1 MKDTI
6 SSNQP
11 ETIYLS
17 SDGCEDKKAG
27 SCGQHDRARLSSGRP
42 VESTEDDDYEHA
54 TYVERTDVGVSLTVK
69 LKRGTGTRDQDEVI
83 AKAKGST
90 LEDAREDMNELREYI
105 RDLAEDARQIQP
117 DPDPDP
123 DE

>member
-1 MKDTI
+1 MTDQD
-6 SSNQP
+6 SVVADQSNHA
-11 ETIYLS
+11 
-17 SDGCEDKKAG
+17 EDE
-27 SCGQHDRARLSSGRP
+27 HREN
-42 VESTEDDDYEHA
+42 VEYI
-54 TYVERTDVGVSLTVK
+54 ERTDVGVSLTVK

-90 LEDAREDMNELREYI
+90 LEDARDDRDELREYI

-117 DPDPDP
+117 NSDP